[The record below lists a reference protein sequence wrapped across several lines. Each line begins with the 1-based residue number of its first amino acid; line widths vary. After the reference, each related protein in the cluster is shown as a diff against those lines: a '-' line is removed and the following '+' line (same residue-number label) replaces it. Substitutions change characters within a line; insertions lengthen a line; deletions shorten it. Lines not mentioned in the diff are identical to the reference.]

1 MLLTSGALADPSVPV
16 KVDKRATQQS
26 APSQPSFGYDTSIA
40 LGGPLDF
47 RDLVKSFEQR
57 DPTET
62 SLGNSL
68 LRFDATRNYD
78 DLATQA
84 NDVNAS
90 PDAPSFRRLVKSRSK
105 APGLRV
111 PYLGVT
117 VSNPLA
123 QAEDPLL
130 PK

>member
-1 MLLTSGALADPSVPV
+1 MLSLISAATAEQTDSAS
-16 KVDKRATQQS
+16 KRAQS
-26 APSQPSFGYDTSIA
+26 AAQTQPPFTYDSMSLST
-40 LGGPLDF
+40 PLDF
-47 RDLVKSFEQR
+47 RDLLKSFEPR

-62 SLGNSL
+62 TIGNSL

-84 NDVNAS
+84 SDINAS
-90 PDAPSFRRLVKSRSK
+90 PDAPNFRRLVKSRSK
-105 APGLRV
+105 PPGVRV
-111 PYLGVT
+111 PYLGLT
-117 VSNPLA
+117 VSNPLT